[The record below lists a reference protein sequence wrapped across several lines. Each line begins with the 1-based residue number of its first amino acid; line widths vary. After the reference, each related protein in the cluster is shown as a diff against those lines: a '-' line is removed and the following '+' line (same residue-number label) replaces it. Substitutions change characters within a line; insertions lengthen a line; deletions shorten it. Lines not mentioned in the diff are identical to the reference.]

1 MSKGF
6 SHLVN
11 LCQFRESTPANM
23 HHHSSPDK
31 ETAIAEHV
39 EVIPPQP
46 YLVEVGEKGHNDGW
60 VAERNA
66 DDKDVVTMKTWLVCI
81 VS

>member
-1 MSKGF
+1 
-6 SHLVN
+6 
-11 LCQFRESTPANM
+11 M
-23 HHHSSPDK
+23 HHHTSEDK

-46 YLVEVGEKGHNDGW
+46 YPVEVGEKGHNDGW

-81 VS
+81 VSGSTRS